1 MWLQRRIGEVM
12 QIGWRLEGEVRGG
25 GENAAQDERG
35 VLETLLGD
43 GRFLLSLTGFVLVIS
58 GGFAILQSTSGYFLP
73 HDVHALGFDAEQLA
87 RAANPNVVRF
97 MLHDRVAFGGTLLA
111 IGFAYWYLVEFPLKL
126 GEAWAWWT
134 FCVSGSCGFASF
146 LCYLSYGYLDNWHGV
161 ATLFLLPL
169 YLMGLWRARSA
180 RIDFRDAWEPGE
192 QLTLGRAGLGFLAA
206 GMMAAGATI
215 LFFGMTRVFVP
226 QDLAFMH
233 LTRAD
238 LESVSARLVPV
249 IAHDRAGFGGGL
261 FSTGTILLFMAR
273 NARLTKSL
281 VQIVALMGV
290 AGFGAALGV
299 HHVIGYTDLV
309 HLAPAY
315 VGSIAFVATVW
326 RLWWEWRR
334 AARRG

>member
-1 MWLQRRIGEVM
+1 VQ
-12 QIGWRLEGEVRGG
+12 GG
-25 GENAAQDERG
+25 DENPAREERG
-35 VLETLLGD
+35 ILDALLGD
-43 GRFLLSLTGFVLVIS
+43 GRLLLSLTGFVLVIS
-58 GGFAILQSTSGYFLP
+58 GGFAILQSASGYFLP

-87 RAANPNVVRF
+87 SAANPNVVRF
-97 MLHDRVAFGGTLLA
+97 MFHDRVAFGGTLLA
-111 IGFAYWYLVEFPLKL
+111 IGFAYWFLVEFPLSG

-134 FCVSGSCGFASF
+134 LLASGVCGFASF

-161 ATLFLLPL
+161 ATLLLLPL
-169 YLMGLWRARSA
+169 YLAGLWRARPA
-180 RIDFRDAWEPGE
+180 RVNWRDAWWPG
-192 QLTLGRAGLGFLAA
+192 QRLSAARGGLMFLAA

-215 LFFGMTRVFVP
+215 MFFGMTRVFVP
-226 QDLAFMH
+226 QDLTFMH

-261 FSTGTILLFMAR
+261 FSTGILLLLMAR

-299 HHVIGYTDLV
+299 HHVIGYTDFV

-315 VGSIAFVATVW
+315 VGGVLFVLTAA
-326 RLWWEWRR
+326 RLAWEYR
-334 AARRG
+334 AAVRLRS